1 MYTKFLSLIANF
13 HSSFHKTTMH
23 TLSHLTYCTP
33 TYSGLCFASSVCCFS
48 KFNVPFPLACII
60 PWIHLSTN
68 CTVIYVQ
75 HSGFLSSNTQYWE
88 SPLFGCLALIIK
100 YICIYPP
107 HLEAVPSVYSL
118 MKCRVMLPKGDN
130 SWWFSEA
137 ALKFKR
143 KLRNHVTFSDVA
155 CEIELNVECDSTSP
169 GGTYSPW
176 LWQDLLNGLHFF
188 WVPCSLDLQVCPRVS
203 YYLLC
208 YVGHICGLQCYD
220 HLGRICAVLT
230 V

>member
-1 MYTKFLSLIANF
+1 
-13 HSSFHKTTMH
+13 
-23 TLSHLTYCTP
+23 
-33 TYSGLCFASSVCCFS
+33 
-48 KFNVPFPLACII
+48 
-60 PWIHLSTN
+60 
-68 CTVIYVQ
+68 
-75 HSGFLSSNTQYWE
+75 
-88 SPLFGCLALIIK
+88 
-100 YICIYPP
+100 
-107 HLEAVPSVYSL
+107 
-118 MKCRVMLPKGDN
+118 MLPKGDN

-230 V
+230 VQKRQIISQWSRVLEKLTFTHLVKKFPVLMENEHSFLIEKCLPLKANVTLYPTFIFIYIYIYIYIYICYRPSILQVQMLLL

>member
-68 CTVIYVQ
+68 CTVIYVE

-100 YICIYPP
+100 YICSYPP
-107 HLEAVPSVYSL
+107 HLEAVSW
-118 MKCRVMLPKGDN
+118 CQEGDN

-137 ALKFKR
+137 AMKFSRKR
-143 KLRNHVTFSDVA
+143 RNHVRFAKVT
-155 CEIELNVECDSTSP
+155 CEMELNVECDSTSP
-169 GGTYSPW
+169 GGTFNPW
-176 LWQDLLNGLHFF
+176 PWQVLLNCQFFFFFLSWILH
-188 WVPCSLDLQVCPRVS
+188 VCPRVS

-208 YVGHICGLQCYD
+208 YMGHICGLQCYD
-220 HLGRICAVLT
+220 HLGRICPVLAVQKRQ
-230 V
+230 